1 MDKMQRDID
10 KYTKIINETLT
21 MSTDGKLDL
30 LEYTTVILAITDF
43 AKKMEPIWERHNIS
57 YKADF

>member
-1 MDKMQRDID
+1 MDKIQRDID
-10 KYTKIINETLT
+10 KYSKINNETLT

-30 LEYTTVILAITDF
+30 LEYMTVILAITDF